1 MLFCYYCYFV
11 IIVIVVFLVI
21 IVVIVNNQLADQE
34 AAWSHHLPPPF
45 PQFCRLRRNLPP
57 FHKFTAKVDSK
68 VFLNFWNCIC
78 QLCARLATT
87 QLQNPQFSPI
97 CYRSHH
103 FCSSSTLSTQLFR
116 TLNLKQNR
124 FSEKFL

>member
-1 MLFCYYCYFV
+1 MATPRQVRLLSPFSRLLDPGGGPFDNEMMIVVV
-11 IIVIVVFLVI
+11 IIVIVV
-21 IVVIVNNQLADQE
+21 VIVNNEVADQE

-45 PQFCRLRRNLPP
+45 PQFCLLRRNLPP

-87 QLQNPQFSPI
+87 QL
-97 CYRSHH
+97 
-103 FCSSSTLSTQLFR
+103 
-116 TLNLKQNR
+116 
-124 FSEKFL
+124 